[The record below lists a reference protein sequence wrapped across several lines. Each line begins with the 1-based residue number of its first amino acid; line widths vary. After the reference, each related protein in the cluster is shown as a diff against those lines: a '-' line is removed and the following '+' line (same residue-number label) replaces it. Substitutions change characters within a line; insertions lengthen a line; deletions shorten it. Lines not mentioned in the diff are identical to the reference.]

1 MFKKLVIALFLSSW
15 AVGLHAQTLTV
26 YQPWPVGALNDLIC
40 RQLFKTYAEQT
51 GTNTVIIN
59 KPGADTMLAHREL
72 LNNSGLGL
80 LCGGNGPVFYTT
92 FKDSPKDAP
101 AFNTVKPVLG
111 VMKGTSFV
119 FVPPNGPNSIEE
131 LIKKHKASG
140 KSVLI
145 GNLSR
150 AGNLPMENILTKQ
163 GVNLEFVS
171 STNPGA
177 TLASLKDGT
186 LDVYV
191 DGGTLRPQLVNIA
204 KEIAHIGLGGYKGS
218 SENLGK
224 KYPQSTIALGGVT
237 IYAKSTMPDSQ
248 VEELSAKLKTIMMQN
263 MQEFF
268 KSSMPFHTV
277 TGTGPAQTKEQLQ
290 QLMKYIQDNQ

>member
-1 MFKKLVIALFLSSW
+1 MFKKLLICLVLFLW
-15 AVGLHAQTLTV
+15 ATGLKAQTLTV

-40 RQLFKTYAEQT
+40 RQLFKIHAEQT
-51 GTNTVIIN
+51 GLNTVVIN
-59 KPGADTMLAHREL
+59 RPGADTMLAHREL
-72 LNNSGLGL
+72 LNHSGLGL

-119 FVPPNGPNSIEE
+119 FVPGSGPNNLDE

-140 KSVLI
+140 KSILI

-150 AGNLPMENILTKQ
+150 AGNFPMEYILNSQ
-163 GVNLEFVS
+163 GVKLEFVS

-177 TLASLKDGT
+177 TLASLKDGS

-191 DGGTLRPQLVNIA
+191 DGGTLRPQLVNFA

-218 SENLGK
+218 SEGLQYLPK
-224 KYPQSTIALGGVT
+224 RPCL
-237 IYAKSTMPDSQ
+237 
-248 VEELSAKLKTIMMQN
+248 
-263 MQEFF
+263 
-268 KSSMPFHTV
+268 TV
-277 TGTGPAQTKEQLQ
+277 K
-290 QLMKYIQDNQ
+290 